1 MREKIYRF
9 MQGRYGID
17 EFSRVL
23 VTVALLLILLSSFLR
38 LDFLYIIGV
47 MLIVYGYFRVFSKNY
62 PKRYRENQKFLFY
75 INKIKNFFRKKK
87 DIATIRKTHHV
98 YSCPTCKQRIKIP
111 RGKGKIEITC
121 PMCQRKFI
129 KKS

>member
-17 EFSRVL
+17 ELSRVL
-23 VTVALLLILLSSFLR
+23 VTVALLFVLLSSFLR
-38 LDFLYIIGV
+38 INFLYVIGV
-47 MLIVYGYFRVFSKNY
+47 LILVYGYFRVFSKSY

-75 INKIKNFFRKKK
+75 IDKVKNFFRRKK

-98 YSCPTCKQRIKIP
+98 YTCPTCRQKIKIP